1 MKTNPEYMQMMDF
14 RLDTYESTGSFP
26 EVTINARVIIPA
38 LSGISSVDTATL
50 KSAILSA
57 VYETTT
63 LSSR

>member
-1 MKTNPEYMQMMDF
+1 MQMMDF

-26 EVTINARVIIPA
+26 EVSINARVVIPA

-57 VYETTT
+57 VY
-63 LSSR
+63 

>member
-1 MKTNPEYMQMMDF
+1 MTANPKCVQMMDF

-26 EVTINARVIIPA
+26 EVSINARVVIPA

-57 VYETTT
+57 VYQTTT
-63 LSSR
+63 LSST

>member
-1 MKTNPEYMQMMDF
+1 MTPNPECVQMMDF

-26 EVTINARVIIPA
+26 EVSINARVVIPA

-57 VYETTT
+57 VY
-63 LSSR
+63 